1 MELLYLR
8 VNVSDAAAADSA
20 DFEACIMIIPRRFTE
35 RLSVLTLSHSSM
47 STLITKHEKFWFLDG
62 NIILSIPS
70 TGEPD
75 SASDDTCSAT
85 RPNRRKRAR
94 RTEESLDASSYTSS
108 LSTRRTLFR
117 VHKGILAKHSPV
129 FEGMFTLPDPAESTN
144 AARSRVGFG
153 YDAHGHLNKEYEGA
167 PVVELSDTME
177 QVEQLIGA
185 LYDPLYV
192 PLPRAPLTYHKNAS

>member
-1 MELLYLR
+1 MELLYL
-8 VNVSDAAAADSA
+8 NVSDAAAADSA
-20 DFEACIMIIPRRFTE
+20 DFEVCIMIIPRRFTE

-94 RTEESLDASSYTSS
+94 RTEENLDASSYASS

>member
-1 MELLYLR
+1 MQRYSPKQKE
-8 VNVSDAAAADSA
+8 
-20 DFEACIMIIPRRFTE
+20 
-35 RLSVLTLSHSSM
+35 
-47 STLITKHEKFWFLDG
+47 
-62 NIILSIPS
+62 
-70 TGEPD
+70 
-75 SASDDTCSAT
+75 
-85 RPNRRKRAR
+85 RAR
-94 RTEESLDASSYTSS
+94 RTEENLDASSYASS

-177 QVEQLIGA
+177 QVEQLLGV

-192 PLPRAPLTYHKNAS
+192 PFLRVPLLTTTRMQVNIIFQVRLRLGTETVTCPSWFSLSWR

>member
-1 MELLYLR
+1 M
-8 VNVSDAAAADSA
+8 
-20 DFEACIMIIPRRFTE
+20 CIMIIPRIFTE
-35 RLSVLTLSHSSM
+35 HPSVLTLSHSSM
-47 STLITKHEKFWFLDG
+47 STLITKHENFWFLDG

-70 TGEPD
+70 IGEPE
-75 SASDDTCSAT
+75 SASDDTCSGT

-94 RTEESLDASSYTSS
+94 RTEENLDVSSYTSS